1 MDRTKPQDHASVRP
15 LAALTGHLRDA
26 VLSLA
31 ARASDHSASE
41 LRRSVTDFVERLRQA
56 GDPPERVLA
65 SVKSVAHSVTGS
77 FDRDV
82 EREITGQL
90 VRWTIEAY
98 YRAD

>member
-1 MDRTKPQDHASVRP
+1 MDRTG
-15 LAALTGHLRDA
+15 LTGRLREA
-26 VLSLA
+26 VIGLA
-31 ARASDHSASE
+31 ARAGDLRTATE
-41 LRRSVTDFVERLRQA
+41 LRRTVTDFVERLRQA

-98 YRAD
+98 YNAE